1 LIESD
6 GVDAMEA
13 VLERLVALEMKVREA
28 LAELEEARRARDK
41 SEEKIRTLEVH
52 LRSREQECAALVA
65 QRERDA
71 AVLARMRSERDEVRG
86 RVEGLLGEIARLE
99 AAVQAPGA

>member
-1 LIESD
+1 MD
-6 GVDAMEA
+6 V

-28 LAELEEARRARDK
+28 LAELEEAQRAREM
-41 SEEKIRTLEVH
+41 SEEKVRTLEAH
-52 LRSREQECAALVA
+52 LRSREQEIAALVA

-71 AVLARMRSERDEVRG
+71 VELTRMRAERDEVRG

-99 AAVQAPGA
+99 AAVQAAGV

>member
-1 LIESD
+1 MD
-6 GVDAMEA
+6 A

-28 LAELEEARRARDK
+28 LAELEEARRARDV
-41 SEEKIRTLEVH
+41 SEQKVRTLEAQ
-52 LRSREQECAALVA
+52 LRSREQEFAALVA

-71 AVLARMRSERDEVRG
+71 AVLARMRTERDEVRG

-99 AAVQAPGA
+99 AAVQAPGV

>member
-1 LIESD
+1 MD
-6 GVDAMEA
+6 V

-28 LAELEEARRARDK
+28 LAELEEAQRAGEM
-41 SEEKIRTLEVH
+41 SEEKVRTLEAH
-52 LRSREQECAALVA
+52 LRSREQEIAALVA

-71 AVLARMRSERDEVRG
+71 VELTRMRAERDEVRG

-99 AAVQAPGA
+99 AAVQAAGV

>member
-1 LIESD
+1 MD
-6 GVDAMEA
+6 V

-28 LAELEEARRARDK
+28 LAELEETRRAREI
-41 SEEKIRTLEVH
+41 SEEKARTLEAH
-52 LRSREQECAALVA
+52 LRSREQEIAALAA

-71 AVLARMRSERDEVRG
+71 VELTRMRAERDEVRG

-99 AAVQAPGA
+99 AAVQAAGV

>member
-1 LIESD
+1 MD
-6 GVDAMEA
+6 V

-28 LAELEEARRARDK
+28 LAELEETRRAWEM
-41 SEEKIRTLEVH
+41 SEEKVRTLEVH
-52 LRSREQECAALVA
+52 LRSREQEIAALVA

-71 AVLARMRSERDEVRG
+71 VELTRMRAERDEVRG

-99 AAVQAPGA
+99 AAVQAAGV

>member
-1 LIESD
+1 MD
-6 GVDAMEA
+6 V

-28 LAELEEARRARDK
+28 LAELEETRRAWEM
-41 SEEKIRTLEVH
+41 SEEKVRTLEAH
-52 LRSREQECAALVA
+52 LRSREQETAALVA

-71 AVLARMRSERDEVRG
+71 VELTRMRAERDEVRG

-99 AAVQAPGA
+99 AAVQAAGV

>member
-1 LIESD
+1 MD
-6 GVDAMEA
+6 V

-28 LAELEEARRARDK
+28 LAESEEAQRAREM
-41 SEEKIRTLEVH
+41 SEEKVRTLEAH
-52 LRSREQECAALVA
+52 LRSREQEIAALVA

-71 AVLARMRSERDEVRG
+71 VELTRMRAERDEVRG

-99 AAVQAPGA
+99 AAVQAAGV